1 MENYQR
7 VRLSELISQNIMPEK
22 ITDTKNERYI
32 TVSLYGKGVRERVIK
47 DDKYP
52 VPFVGYRV
60 SEGQFIYS
68 RIDARNGAY
77 GIIEPELNG
86 FVVSKDF
93 PVYDINTG
101 RVLPQYLLLSVMGEG
116 FLRQVKNSSF
126 GATNRMRI
134 KEEVLED
141 YSILLPPIEEQVK
154 IAKLIGTVQSILEL
168 LQTQLR
174 TLDSL
179 IKARFVEMFGEQQA
193 TVKLSDV
200 AEVTGGLTKNAN
212 RNKLPLRMPYLRVAN
227 VSFAKID
234 VTEMLDIGLTE
245 DERTKTLLQFGDL
258 LFVEGNGSP
267 DQIGRVAVWHDEI
280 TPCVHQNHIIKARF
294 DKTKMLPAFAMYYFM
309 SQEGRDQIK
318 RKAVST
324 SGLYTLSVSK
334 IADFSLPCPSIAEQM
349 EFDLFTTQV
358 DKSKVVET
366 IVRIRK
372 HLASCGKARNLFR
385 NQKLSHRNTRVQ
397 MHTFEYKVCA

>member
-22 ITDTKNERYI
+22 ITD
-32 TVSLYGKGVRERVIK
+32 GVRERVIK

-179 IKARFVEMFGEQQA
+179 IKARFVEMFGETSCHYECHICELQMS
-193 TVKLSDV
+193 L
-200 AEVTGGLTKNAN
+200 
-212 RNKLPLRMPYLRVAN
+212 LRRLM
-227 VSFAKID
+227 
-234 VTEMLDIGLTE
+234 
-245 DERTKTLLQFGDL
+245 
-258 LFVEGNGSP
+258 
-267 DQIGRVAVWHDEI
+267 
-280 TPCVHQNHIIKARF
+280 
-294 DKTKMLPAFAMYYFM
+294 
-309 SQEGRDQIK
+309 
-318 RKAVST
+318 
-324 SGLYTLSVSK
+324 
-334 IADFSLPCPSIAEQM
+334 
-349 EFDLFTTQV
+349 
-358 DKSKVVET
+358 
-366 IVRIRK
+366 
-372 HLASCGKARNLFR
+372 
-385 NQKLSHRNTRVQ
+385 
-397 MHTFEYKVCA
+397 